1 MTLKAGAND
10 GECGGRG
17 ISLHSQ
23 ELEAET
29 VPVPGQPG
37 IHSKGFSE
45 KNKIWFYF
53 YVYSKFMLC
62 VSKELDL
69 LELASHAVMSHVIRC
84 SKPNSGPLKKQQKLV
99 KAKPSLSA
107 PENFQ

>member
-1 MTLKAGAND
+1 
-10 GECGGRG
+10 
-17 ISLHSQ
+17 
-23 ELEAET
+23 
-29 VPVPGQPG
+29 
-37 IHSKGFSE
+37 
-45 KNKIWFYF
+45 
-53 YVYSKFMLC
+53 MLC